1 MSVIK
6 VEAFDLPLLRKG
18 CVSVVIRDR
27 HGRFFV
33 DPLLMGMSYNEVLM
47 EGMDEESYAPECR
60 HDGVTFI
67 DLKWLMPHYQP
78 ERAVVL
84 DECRK
89 MANLI
94 KRHCLD
100 CVATLPARIVDVE
113 FYEGDGYGNE

>member
-1 MSVIK
+1 MMSVIQ
-6 VEAFDLPLLRKG
+6 VEAFDLPLSRKG

-67 DLKWLMPHYQP
+67 DLKWLMPRYKSG
-78 ERAVVL
+78 RTVVS
-84 DECRK
+84 DECRNRK
-89 MANLI
+89 MASLV

-100 CVATLPARIVDVE
+100 CAATLPARIVDVE
-113 FYEGDGYGNE
+113 FHEGG